1 LEREMAREV
10 DFDWSDT
17 ATYAF
22 DVVAAEFIVVTAD
35 GADAD
40 AYAPL
45 TALLK
50 RMRKALG
57 VEFAFISEWVGGDPV
72 VRYRAGESEADA
84 LQAEFG
90 MRLLEESAGDTRS
103 AFHAVAVVT
112 SDGVLHGT
120 LCCRVGAKHEA
131 DQATRALRSVAR
143 LMARW
148 FEEAGLSLSG
158 LVPLQGHS
166 VMGSLPMS
174 LH

>member
-1 LEREMAREV
+1 MSGRENE
-10 DFDWSDT
+10 FDWSDT

-35 GADAD
+35 GADAE

-45 TALLK
+45 TKLLK

-72 VRYRAGESEADA
+72 VRYRAGDAEADT

-90 MRLLEESAGDTRS
+90 MRLLEGGENGSRS
-103 AFHAVAVVT
+103 EFHAAAVVT

-120 LCCRVGAKHEA
+120 LCCRVGDKHDAE
-131 DQATRALRSVAR
+131 QATRALRSVAR
-143 LMARW
+143 LMADW
-148 FEEAGLSLSG
+148 FEDAGLSLSG
-158 LVPLQGHS
+158 LVPLPGHS